1 MAQHGCLPCSR
12 YFATPVALETHLTGK
27 PHKRRCKILLEEP
40 YTIEES
46 RRAAGQG
53 VDNGVGREKVAK
65 VELATVN
72 EANESKA
79 MEVEV
84 VGTSSIVTPVDGG
97 LVGRLRGAGSA
108 FAALVGMKA

>member
-53 VDNGVGREKVAK
+53 VDNGEGRQKLNK

-72 EANESKA
+72 EANESKV

-84 VGTSSIVTPVDGG
+84 VAPITTTPVVEGG